1 MSFNWRSEGKERVK
15 GLIGTLFLISLI
27 TSATSLLD
35 LFLELIQDPIAARA
49 VAYDD
54 LCFGIPE
61 DEMVKA

>member
-15 GLIGTLFLISLI
+15 RLIGTLFLISLI

-35 LFLELIQDPIAARA
+35 FFLKLIQDPIATSA